1 MQCPQCNTANEK
13 GAQFCSECGA
23 TLVADKKSSICPSC
37 GETHGPADAFCQ
49 SCGYVLSEKK
59 GPKAK
64 TSRGKLTSRDERYH
78 QARQLAVKKLNK
90 QDMPENTPAPI
101 IYIGEKI

>member
-1 MQCPQCNTANEK
+1 MLCTQCKTTNEK
-13 GAQFCSECGA
+13 DAQFCSECGA
-23 TLVADKKSSICPSC
+23 TLSSAGTGAVCPSC
-37 GETHGPADAFCQ
+37 GEAHGEKDAFCQ

-78 QARQLAVKKLNK
+78 QARQLAVKKLNR
-90 QDMPENTPAPI
+90 QDTSDNMPAPI